1 MEIMVLINQEIHKKI
16 IHVIKIIS
24 FQMIK
29 NRDNQKDLLKKVN
42 QENHQN
48 INLLDPM
55 EFLMIH
61 QKDN

>member
-1 MEIMVLINQEIHKKI
+1 
-16 IHVIKIIS
+16 
-24 FQMIK
+24 MIK
-29 NRDNQKDLLKKVN
+29 NKDNQKDLLKKVN

-48 INLLDPM
+48 INLLDLM

>member
-1 MEIMVLINQEIHKKI
+1 MVLINQEIHKKI

-29 NRDNQKDLLKKVN
+29 NKDNQKDLLKKVN

-48 INLLDPM
+48 INLLDLM

>member
-1 MEIMVLINQEIHKKI
+1 
-16 IHVIKIIS
+16 
-24 FQMIK
+24 MIK
-29 NRDNQKDLLKKVN
+29 NRDNQKDHLKKVN

-48 INLLDPM
+48 IKLLDPM